1 MIAGTVRD
9 ILLPRSDRAALIQVL
24 IVLAII
30 IVATYLARRERALM
44 TLTIG
49 LGMTILGLMAVR
61 TLH

>member
-1 MIAGTVRD
+1 MIAGILRD
-9 ILLPRSDRAALIQVL
+9 IMLPGSDRAALIQVL

-49 LGMTILGLMAVR
+49 LGMTILGLMALR